1 MTIRVPDFSLPPMRG
16 ARPVEM
22 DTTPVA
28 CLGEELDEIWWRG
41 RQWAVTS
48 FGVECL
54 DGTYAFEAKRLAE
67 GCSKGDSP
75 QASWIVHMAE
85 KSWVD
90 LDDFATAWLV
100 ALSLHGVHVASET
113 VRRVIAEQPLY
124 PREEAEPGRISRF
137 MLTLRKLS
145 GKSPTSRQQDFGPLA
160 IFDCTEASE
169 RARARRY
176 ARPANTCPAGE

>member
-67 GCSKGDSP
+67 GCSK
-75 QASWIVHMAE
+75 
-85 KSWVD
+85 
-90 LDDFATAWLV
+90 
-100 ALSLHGVHVASET
+100 
-113 VRRVIAEQPLY
+113 RVIAEQPLY
-124 PREEAEPGRISRF
+124 PREEA
-137 MLTLRKLS
+137 
-145 GKSPTSRQQDFGPLA
+145 SPVA
-160 IFDCTEASE
+160 
-169 RARARRY
+169 
-176 ARPANTCPAGE
+176 